1 MTAFGKVWP
10 VHSIS
15 RQLRLITLIR
25 RRYYPASMA
34 KHSSHIL
41 ELARKG
47 AEHRYEE
54 LKAEIATL
62 FEHFPHLS
70 GLASV
75 SHAIDVSA
83 VPAATIGR
91 KLRSRSRMSAAHRAA
106 VSDVSPVHSLAPG
119 IRFVEAEASNVGASA
134 GISSSSLAS

>member
-15 RQLRLITLIR
+15 RQLRLTTLIR

-62 FEHFPHLS
+62 FKHFPHLS

-75 SHAIDVSA
+75 SHTIDVSA
-83 VPAATIGR
+83 VPAATIDR
-91 KLRSRSRMSAAHRAA
+91 KLRSRSRMSAAQRAA
-106 VSDVSPVHSLAPG
+106 VSKRMKAYWAA
-119 IRFVEAEASNVGASA
+119 RRKAKANT
-134 GISSSSLAS
+134 